1 MRRLTA
7 KIMAVIVA
15 VIMAVGITPAYAA
28 TPSCSYLRISYS
40 DDIEPHTGDYFVMT
54 YRFATGTSKATIK
67 VDASTLED
75 QLGVIP
81 ASRGSYVI
89 TDIKYQGTNDV
100 INKQGYACSSSF
112 VSAPRSGSTL
122 TIAIGKKAKSAY
134 LAEDDA
140 AIAIR
145 GTSPDSNT
153 TDTPDEKSPDNA
165 KITINTEAEAKE
177 KTQNKDTG
185 KSNSM
190 LSSLLLEMP
199 LVLITAGLLLGI
211 FLLHKK
217 GKV

>member
-81 ASRGSYVI
+81 ASRGNYVI

-145 GTSPDSNT
+145 GTSPDST
-153 TDTPDEKSPDNA
+153 TADTPDEESPDNA

-177 KTQNKDTG
+177 KTQNKDTA